1 MHRTFL
7 IVSDIHYRLDNIKK
21 LQIWLI
27 QKDRLKEIDFIIA
40 CGDLVNGTPITT
52 EKDKQEFQEVI
63 SALKCFDKPLYY
75 IPGNHDPDTSFLP
88 QDQKDNLNQTS
99 DERPITR
106 NFHNES
112 VQLAPGLSIVGFG
125 GSIDGVLRN
134 SPETVIWPGNGGL
147 IPYITDQE
155 YPSYYKVNLPSY
167 LGIACPENTETFLAE
182 KLPILID
189 QVNND
194 DIILVTHFGPFKTG
208 TTDVDKYPLQSSY
221 AIESGSKVLR
231 DMIASRSPLSPDE
244 SSKQYIML
252 NIHGH
257 SHYPFGL
264 SHIGQTMI
272 VNPSA
277 LRDGR
282 FAILSLAQID
292 KDEFMEKDKER
303 REYMKSFSRDKIW
316 ILGGVEFL
324 LL

>member
-27 QKDRLKEIDFIIA
+27 QKDRLKGIDFIIA

-52 EKDKQEFQEVI
+52 EKDRQEFQEVI
-63 SALKCFDKPLYY
+63 SALQSFGKPLYY

-88 QDQKDNLNQTS
+88 QDQKENLNQTS
-99 DERPITR
+99 DEGPITK

-112 VQLAPGLSIVGFG
+112 VRLAPGLSIIGFG
-125 GSIDGVLRN
+125 GSIDGVLRS
-134 SPETVIWPGNGGL
+134 SPETVIWP
-147 IPYITDQE
+147 
-155 YPSYYKVNLPSY
+155 
-167 LGIACPENTETFLAE
+167 ACPSNTETLLAE
-182 KLPILID
+182 RLPILID
-189 QVNND
+189 QVKND
-194 DIILVTHFGPFKTG
+194 DIILVTHFGPLKTG
-208 TTDVDKYPLQSSY
+208 TTDVDMYPLQPSK

-231 DMIASRSPLSPDE
+231 DMIALRSPLLPGE
-244 SSKQYIML
+244 SSKQYIPL

-282 FAILSLAQID
+282 FTILSLVQMD
-292 KDEFMEKDKER
+292 KDEFIKKDKER
-303 REYMKSFSRDKIW
+303 RKYMEYFSRDKIW
-316 ILGGVEFL
+316 NIEGVEFL

>member
-125 GSIDGVLRN
+125 GSIDGSTPPIKN
-134 SPETVIWPGNGGL
+134 FMTH
-147 IPYITDQE
+147 
-155 YPSYYKVNLPSY
+155 
-167 LGIACPENTETFLAE
+167 ACPENTETFLAE

>member
-134 SPETVIWPGNGGL
+134 SPETVIWP
-147 IPYITDQE
+147 
-155 YPSYYKVNLPSY
+155 
-167 LGIACPENTETFLAE
+167 ACPENTETFLAE
-182 KLPILID
+182 RLPILID

>member
-88 QDQKDNLNQTS
+88 QDQKDNLNQTN
-99 DERPITR
+99 DERPITK

-134 SPETVIWPGNGGL
+134 SPETVIWP
-147 IPYITDQE
+147 
-155 YPSYYKVNLPSY
+155 
-167 LGIACPENTETFLAE
+167 ACPENTETFLAE
-182 KLPILID
+182 RLPILID

-208 TTDVDKYPLQSSY
+208 TTDVDMYPLQSSY
-221 AIESGSKVLR
+221 AIESGR
-231 DMIASRSPLSPDE
+231 
-244 SSKQYIML
+244 
-252 NIHGH
+252 
-257 SHYPFGL
+257 
-264 SHIGQTMI
+264 
-272 VNPSA
+272 
-277 LRDGR
+277 
-282 FAILSLAQID
+282 
-292 KDEFMEKDKER
+292 
-303 REYMKSFSRDKIW
+303 
-316 ILGGVEFL
+316 
-324 LL
+324 